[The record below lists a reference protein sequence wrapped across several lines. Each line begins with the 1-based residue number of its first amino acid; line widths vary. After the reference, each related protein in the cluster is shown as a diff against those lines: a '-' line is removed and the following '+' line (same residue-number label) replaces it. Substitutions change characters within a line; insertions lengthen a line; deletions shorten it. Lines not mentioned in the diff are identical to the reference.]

1 MSTGLG
7 EDGEVVAVLQA
18 RTAVLQR
25 AGGRVAPVLPLL
37 RLLLRELSNH
47 ITYRSRDG

>member
-1 MSTGLG
+1 MRTGLG
-7 EDGEVVAVLQA
+7 EDGEVVAVFQA
-18 RTAVLQR
+18 RAAVLQR
-25 AGGRVAPVLPLL
+25 AGRRVAPVLPLL